1 MIYSGRTGF
10 GQIFRSIALNSGAI
24 RLNRPINLTQT
35 SSPSPR
41 SVKPDRLLA
50 GIHLS
55 ATELIALKPRCNA
68 LSLPMHR
75 PSVSALAGAYR
86 SRFRGRGVDF
96 VESRNYLPGDD
107 IRNMDWRVTAR
118 TGKAHTKI
126 FQEERERPVL
136 VVVDASSSLYFGTRT
151 RLKSVAAGH
160 LAAAIA
166 WAAVRRGDRIGAFL
180 FAPDKHRE
188 FRPAGGRRG
197 AMRVIQGL
205 VDWLNPESLAA
216 GQEPLSVS
224 LERVRHTVR
233 PGSLVLI
240 ISDFFS
246 LDEQCHR
253 HLSQLRQHNDVI
265 GCQVMDP
272 AEQDLPAGRFPISDG
287 EQSSMLD
294 TYKTLPRKQFNRMS
308 VAHRDMP
315 RRMFQR
321 HKCGWLI
328 LKTTD
333 DAVDVLGRELQ
344 ILVGRAA

>member
-1 MIYSGRTGF
+1 MTDTLSG
-10 GQIFRSIALNSGAI
+10 
-24 RLNRPINLTQT
+24 
-35 SSPSPR
+35 
-41 SVKPDRLLA
+41 D

-55 ATELIALKPRCNA
+55 ASELIALKPRCNA
-68 LSLPMHR
+68 LSLPMRR
-75 PSVSALAGAYR
+75 PTVSALAGAYR

-118 TGKAHTKI
+118 TGKPHTKI

-136 VVVDASSSLYFGTRT
+136 IVVDASPSLYFGTRT
-151 RLKSVAAGH
+151 RLKSVAAGQ
-160 LAAAIA
+160 LAAAVA

-180 FAPDKHRE
+180 FAPDGHRE
-188 FRPAGGRRG
+188 LRPAGGRRG

-205 VDWLNPESLAA
+205 VDWLDPETAHP
-216 GQEPLSVS
+216 GFEPLSSS
-224 LERVRHTVR
+224 LERVRHAVR

-240 ISDFFS
+240 ISDFFN

-253 HLSQLRQHNDVI
+253 HLSRLRQHNDVI

-272 AEQDLPAGRFPISDG
+272 AEQFLPVGRFPISDG
-287 EQSSMLD
+287 DHSAMLD
-294 TYKTLPRKQFNRMS
+294 THQQKSRNQFEQMS
-308 VAHRDMP
+308 EDHGEIP

-321 HKCGWLI
+321 HKCGWMV

-333 DAVDVLGRELQ
+333 DPVDVLGRELRM
-344 ILVGRAA
+344 LVGRKR